1 MSDVRFDA
9 DRCRN
14 IMVDI
19 RYVLWVT
26 DVYAGATHLVQE
38 MTLTERDPDN
48 LSRIGSPLVK
58 TGIGRGYE
66 QDEGELREEFRRRSL
81 EKLQEAPPPDGRR
94 QLSLRRPQLR
104 NRSP

>member
-26 DVYAGATHLVQE
+26 DIYAGATHLVQE
-38 MTLTERDPDN
+38 MNLTERDPDN
-48 LSRIGSPLVK
+48 LSPNWRPFG
-58 TGIGRGYE
+58 TGTGMGRGYE
-66 QDEGELREEFRRRSL
+66 QDPGRPQGRVPPQVFGAHER
-81 EKLQEAPPPDGRR
+81 APPTMESEGSN
-94 QLSLRRPQLR
+94 Q
-104 NRSP
+104 